1 VVGPAGAPHTSKPAP
16 NGAPQVALQGA
27 GIKPG
32 QFVTLTFVFASGQ
45 STTLKVQVFAAT
57 GDYSGIPLPSSG
69 ASPTTH

>member
-1 VVGPAGAPHTSKPAP
+1 VSAAGAADTSKPAP